1 MAISDWLSDLFG
13 VTTPSTIEIVFM
25 ACAVLGAA
33 FFIIMMLL
41 MLVGDIFGGVV
52 DTAFDTDFSMDADLA
67 FELFSLQGISAA
79 VMMFGLMG
87 MFSISATDNEVLSVL
102 AGGAA
107 SVGSM
112 YGVRLM
118 MKGIYS
124 LQADG
129 TMNIQDAIGAR
140 GQVYSRIKPNE
151 TGEVIIPLAGSQR
164 TMKARAKDKSLFI
177 PTGEFIVVLDAIGST
192 VIVEPMTEDDE
203 PLIEEEE

>member
-1 MAISDWLSDLFG
+1 MRITSLSDSDTTRDDNMAISDWLSDFFG
-13 VTTPSTIEIVFM
+13 VTAPSTIEIVFM

-124 LQADG
+124 LQAD
-129 TMNIQDAIGAR
+129 
-140 GQVYSRIKPNE
+140 E
-151 TGEVIIPLAGSQR
+151 W
-164 TMKARAKDKSLFI
+164 
-177 PTGEFIVVLDAIGST
+177 
-192 VIVEPMTEDDE
+192 
-203 PLIEEEE
+203 

>member
-151 TGEVIIPLAGSQR
+151 TGEVTIPLAGSQR

-203 PLIEEEE
+203 PLIEEE